1 MKYSGFDI
9 VLDSCSEFSLSDGS
23 VDKNVIIFG
32 ADMNS
37 LHINNKTFEFLVKVQ
52 HKDSIV
58 LHLQQRLNILLIL
71 HNQMEHFV

>member
-9 VLDSCSEFSLSDGS
+9 VLDSCSELSLSDCS

-32 ADMNS
+32 ADMSS
-37 LHINNKTFEFLVKVQ
+37 LHINNETSEFLVKVQ

-58 LHLQQRLNILLIL
+58 LHLQQKLNILLIL
-71 HNQMEHFV
+71 HSQMEHFV